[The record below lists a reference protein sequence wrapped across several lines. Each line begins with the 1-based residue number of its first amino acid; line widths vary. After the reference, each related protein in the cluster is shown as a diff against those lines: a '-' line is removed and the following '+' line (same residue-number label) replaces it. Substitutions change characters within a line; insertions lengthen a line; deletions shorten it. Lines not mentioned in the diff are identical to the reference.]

1 MFVDVFGFSLFELSD
16 LLVLQQRHFLEAV
29 RDSSA
34 CFSFPL
40 EKKEKCNQ
48 KNVI

>member
-1 MFVDVFGFSLFELSD
+1 MFVDVFGFSLFELFD
-16 LLVLQQRHFLEAV
+16 LLVLQQRQFLETV

-40 EKKEKCNQ
+40 EKNGKM
-48 KNVI
+48 